1 MKNTIELKI
10 ENNTNWFKQ
19 WFDSAFY
26 HQLYSNRSEREA
38 IDFIDALLDELNPP
52 AKATM
57 LDLGCGAGRHAKWL
71 AAKGFDVTGLDLAA
85 SSIRNAKRYEK
96 INLRFAKHDMRD
108 AFGKNHF
115 DYVFNFFTSFGYF
128 KNDEE
133 NHKVVRNIYHAL
145 KPGGS
150 LVLDYL
156 NVAWCVGRLV
166 AEETKEIDGIIF
178 HISRWTDEKFFYKKI
193 AIENMPAGHS
203 EFVEQVAKFD
213 LNAFE
218 YMFERNGLKL
228 EKVYGDYQLNEYSS
242 VNSPRMILVAKKS
255 TYGNCWQ
262 L

>member
-1 MKNTIELKI
+1 MKNTLKI
-10 ENNTNWFKQ
+10 ENNANWYKQ

-26 HQLYSNRSEREA
+26 HQLYSNRSEKEA
-38 IDFIDALLDELNPP
+38 TDFIDTLMDELNPP
-52 AKATM
+52 ANSKV

-71 AAKGFDVTGLDLAA
+71 AAKGFNVTGLDLAA
-85 SSIRNAKRYEK
+85 SSIRSAKRYEK
-96 INLRFAKHDMRD
+96 TNLRFAKHDMRD

-133 NHKVVRNIYHAL
+133 NHKVIRNIYNAL

-156 NVAWCVGRLV
+156 NVTWCEDRLV
-166 AEETKEIDGIIF
+166 TEETKEIDGIVY
-178 HISRWTDEKFFYKKI
+178 HISRWSDEKFFYKKI
-193 AIENMPAGHS
+193 VIENMPAGHS

-218 YMFERNGLKL
+218 YMFEQNGLKL
-228 EKVYGDYQLNEYSS
+228 VKVYGDYQLNEYNTVS
-242 VNSPRMILVAKKS
+242 SPRMILLAIKPA
-255 TYGNCWQ
+255 
-262 L
+262 

>member
-38 IDFIDALLDELNPP
+38 IDFIDALLDELNPR

>member
-10 ENNTNWFKQ
+10 ENNANWYKQ

-26 HQLYSNRSEREA
+26 HQLYSNRSEKEA
-38 IDFIDALLDELNPP
+38 TDFIDELMDELDPP
-52 AKATM
+52 ANSTM

-85 SSIRNAKRYEK
+85 SSIRSAKRYEQT
-96 INLRFAKHDMRD
+96 NLRFAKHDMRD

-133 NHKVVRNIYHAL
+133 NHKVVRNIYDAL

-156 NVAWCVGRLV
+156 NVAWCEDRLV
-166 AEETKEIDGIIF
+166 AEETKEIDGIVY

-193 AIENMPAGHS
+193 AIENMPSGQS
-203 EFVEQVAKFD
+203 EFVEQVAKFE
-213 LNAFE
+213 LNDFD

-228 EKVYGDYQLNEYSS
+228 EKVYGDYRLNEYDSGG
-242 VNSPRMILVAKKS
+242 SPRMILLAEKE
-255 TYGNCWQ
+255 
-262 L
+262 